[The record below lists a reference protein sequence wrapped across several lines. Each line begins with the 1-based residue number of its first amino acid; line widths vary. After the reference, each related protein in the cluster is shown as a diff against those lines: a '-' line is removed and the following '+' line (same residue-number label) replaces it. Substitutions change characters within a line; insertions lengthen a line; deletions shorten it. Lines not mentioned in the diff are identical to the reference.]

1 MATIQRTGRH
11 IVSDLL
17 RSPNMPT
24 LLIIS
29 ALVIGAA
36 ALIPL
41 VQSSIATSTN
51 GNVRILEQQRDDW
64 QARIQELELDVATMA
79 GLNRIENEARD
90 GLKLVEPKEIRYIT
104 VPVEAPEGTAAR
116 PRAPSARR
124 TSASTVGFPRESSI
138 SRARMERISLLMPG
152 AAPISSGSGQ
162 A

>member
-41 VQSSIATSTN
+41 VQSSIATTTN

-64 QARIQELELDVATMA
+64 QAQTQELELDVATMA
-79 GLNRIENEARD
+79 GLNRIENEAR
-90 GLKLVEPKEIRYIT
+90 T
-104 VPVEAPEGTAAR
+104 
-116 PRAPSARR
+116 
-124 TSASTVGFPRESSI
+124 
-138 SRARMERISLLMPG
+138 
-152 AAPISSGSGQ
+152 
-162 A
+162 